1 MIDYQCMF
9 LYLLMRPAYPCQTA
23 PYLIFFLVLP
33 YGISSGFVSV
43 TLPFLLVQ
51 HGFSVAAT
59 ASITA
64 LGLSANLWRFA
75 WAPLTDLTLSLHKW
89 YLIGTALC
97 AATLLLLC
105 GILLQL
111 SSAFILTVIVFLSQI
126 AATLVVSPV
135 GGFMAGTVHPEKKG
149 LAAGWYQAGNVGGMG
164 FGGGAGIWLS
174 THYSYQLAI
183 IVLCLIMALCTLTL
197 YVVAPVLADSS
208 KKLTGRFK
216 FLFTDLK
223 SLMRSPSVI
232 FSFLVIITP
241 VGIGAAAYIWSSIG
255 GDWHADA
262 DLVAL
267 VNGVLSAIITVLG
280 CVFGG
285 WVADKAGRWWSF
297 FGAGSLMALIG
308 AFMAFAGFNPFTY
321 TVGILCYAFAF
332 GCASAAFSAVAL
344 HAIGPDLGST
354 KYALI
359 SSFSNIAPVYMTALD
374 GWVYGRSG
382 IKVMLLTESLLG
394 GIFVIISL
402 LVLAWLNKKERFRH
416 ISTARMVSPRSA
428 SGHDLL

>member
-1 MIDYQCMF
+1 VF
-9 LYLLMRPAYPCQTA
+9 VF
-23 PYLIFFLVLP
+23 IFGYAFGLSASNCFIPDLFLVLP

-43 TLPFLLVQ
+43 TLPYLLVQ
-51 HGFSVAAT
+51 HGFSVSAT

-97 AATLLLLC
+97 AATLLALC
-105 GILLQL
+105 GIPLRL
-111 SSAFILTVIVFLSQI
+111 SSAFILTIIVFLSQI

-135 GGFMAGTVHPEKKG
+135 GGFMASTVRPEKKG

-174 THYSYQLAI
+174 THYSYPLAI
-183 IVLCLIMALCTLTL
+183 VVLCLIMAVCTITL
-197 YVVAPVLADSS
+197 YFVAPVRADNSEE
-208 KKLTGRFK
+208 LTGRFK
-216 FLFTDLK
+216 LLFTDLK
-223 SLMRSPSVI
+223 LLLRSPMVI
-232 FSFLVIITP
+232 YSFLVIITP
-241 VGIGAAAYIWSSIG
+241 VGIGAAAYIWSSVG
-255 GDWHADA
+255 GDWHAGA

-267 VNGVLSAIITVLG
+267 VNGVLGALITVLG
-280 CVFGG
+280 CVVGG

-297 FGAGSLMALIG
+297 FGAGSLMAMIG
-308 AFMAFAGFNPFTY
+308 IFMAFAGFTPITY
-321 TVGILCYAFAF
+321 TTGILCYAFAF

-374 GWVYGRSG
+374 GWVYGSSG
-382 IKVMLLTESLLG
+382 IKTMLLGESLLG

-402 LVLAWLNKKERFRH
+402 MVLAWVKQKKPLMTLSMGPEE
-416 ISTARMVSPRSA
+416 
-428 SGHDLL
+428 